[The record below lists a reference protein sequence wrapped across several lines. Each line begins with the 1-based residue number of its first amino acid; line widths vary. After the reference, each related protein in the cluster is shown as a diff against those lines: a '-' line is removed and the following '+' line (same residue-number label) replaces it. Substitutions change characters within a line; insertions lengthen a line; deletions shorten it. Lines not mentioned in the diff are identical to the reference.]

1 MPTRTSRPE
10 SRVISFANQKGGVG
24 KTTCVHNI
32 GHALAMSGRSVAVLD
47 LDPQA
52 HLTAAFGYNP
62 DEIAEPGVCEV
73 LRGDYDVELL
83 TPDAGG
89 GVRLLPSNL
98 TLAGVELQLA
108 GEPGRDFVLR
118 GYIEK
123 MQYDYILIDCPPS
136 LGVLTVNALTASGS
150 VVIPMQAEYLPFRGV
165 KGLLQAIQLIRTRLN
180 PELDIEGVVITRY
193 DKRKIL
199 SRDVLSQIEEF
210 FGDRAYQTKIR
221 ENISVAEAPAHG
233 KSIFEYAPESH
244 GAQDFWSLAE
254 EIIQKEG
261 GEQK

>member
-1 MPTRTSRPE
+1 MPE
-10 SRVISFANQKGGVG
+10 SRVISFTNQKGGVG

-32 GHALAMSGRSVAVLD
+32 GHALALAGRRVALID

-62 DEIAEPGVCEV
+62 DEITDPGICEV
-73 LRGDYDVELL
+73 LRGDSEVELMA
-83 TPDAGG
+83 PSPGG
-89 GVRLLPSNL
+89 GVKLLPSNL

-108 GEPGRDFVLR
+108 GEPGRDFVLK

-136 LGVLTVNALTASGS
+136 LGVLTVNALTASDS
-150 VVIPMQAEYLPFRGV
+150 VIIPMQAEYLPFRGV

-199 SRDVLSQIEEF
+199 SRDVFSQIEEF
-210 FGDRAYQTKIR
+210 FGDRAFKTTIR

-233 KSIFEYAPESH
+233 KSIFEYAPDSN
-244 GAQDFWSLAE
+244 GAQDFWALTE
-254 EIIQKEG
+254 EILRKG
-261 GEQK
+261 GQH